1 MAIWQT
7 SADAESK
14 SKVPHVCLVQRLIS
28 GQKEVTS
35 LLLTTVR
42 RNLFLFA
49 SGVSIKVN
57 VQKLNKNNYSSLHD
71 PVYNVSQ
78 PCCKRLFLHFY
89 SKKVVK

>member
-1 MAIWQT
+1 MAIWQA

-14 SKVPHVCLVQRLIS
+14 SKALRVYFQAR
-28 GQKEVTS
+28 EVTS

-57 VQKLNKNNYSSLHD
+57 VQKLIKDNHSSLHD
-71 PVYNVSQ
+71 PIYNVS
-78 PCCKRLFLHFY
+78 
-89 SKKVVK
+89 